1 MIIEIN
7 RQEAIL
13 LVELLQKVD
22 GRDQYADVQNEIDS
36 LLNCFVGFVPA
47 NLFERGAA

>member
-22 GRDQYADVQNEIDS
+22 GRVQYANVQNEIDS
-36 LLNCFVGFVPA
+36 LLDCFVGFVPSNIFQGVA
-47 NLFERGAA
+47 E